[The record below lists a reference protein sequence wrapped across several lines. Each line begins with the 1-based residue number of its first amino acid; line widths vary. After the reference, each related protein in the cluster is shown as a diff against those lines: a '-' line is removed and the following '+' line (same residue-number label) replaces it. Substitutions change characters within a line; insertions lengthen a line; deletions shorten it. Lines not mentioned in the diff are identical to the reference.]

1 VNRQRDQLYTK
12 RTESQQHLLDGKRY
26 F

>member
-1 VNRQRDQLYTK
+1 LNRQRDQLYTK